1 MSGGMKLGELDF
13 KRLLPA
19 FMRDDGAVHGLALAL
34 DEIVPQLEG
43 SIQTLSTW
51 NSIDLLSEEELDDLA
66 WELNILWYDVGAN
79 IDTKRDVIKNS
90 DLVYRRLGTK
100 WAVESVI
107 KSYFGDGYI
116 TEWFEYGGQ
125 PGRFRVYTANPSVS
139 EERYGE
145 FLNLLEKIKR
155 ASAKFDGLYITLTGQ
170 MPLYAGMAV
179 HQSGYERYEIG
190 ATL

>member
-1 MSGGMKLGELDF
+1 MSGGMKLGDLDF

-19 FMRDDGAVHGLALAL
+19 FMRDDGAVTGLSLALN
-34 DEIVPQLEG
+34 EIVPQLEG

-51 NSIDLLSEEELDDLA
+51 DSIDLLSEEELDALA

-100 WAVESVI
+100 WAFESVI

-179 HQSGYERYEIG
+179 HQSGRERYEIG